1 MKLSG
6 LIVIRR
12 RQGLN
17 EKVSSAFLF
26 SKVAGMIGDHYD
38 SEVQRFIDFYKL
50 TPDHYFLFTVGMSKD
65 YSTIPLIPEIDKVLK
80 EAGYD
85 DGYLYVFTID
95 DM

>member
-1 MKLSG
+1 M
-6 LIVIRR
+6 
-12 RQGLN
+12 N

-50 TPDHYFLFTVGMSKD
+50 TSDHYFLFTVGMSKD

-95 DM
+95 NM